1 MLIKVSQTTI
11 LYGERALGDWGPRWV
26 SVLSAVE
33 RLTNPLI
40 ERAPLHLAFKLLN
53 QLQIYIYIYMYTHT
67 NKFKERRRKQKFDKN
82 PKRPRNRRKEWEINS

>member
-11 LYGERALGDWGPRWV
+11 LYGERAVGTGGPRWV

-53 QLQIYIYIYMYTHT
+53 QLQIYIFICIHIQT
-67 NKFKERRRKQKFDKN
+67 NLKN
-82 PKRPRNRRKEWEINS
+82 AEENKNLIRTQNDRETDGRSGK

>member
-11 LYGERALGDWGPRWV
+11 LYGERAMGTGGPRWV

-53 QLQIYIYIYMYTHT
+53 QLQIYIFICIHIQT
-67 NKFKERRRKQKFDKN
+67 NLKN
-82 PKRPRNRRKEWEINS
+82 AEENKNLIRTQNDRETDGRSGK

>member
-11 LYGERALGDWGPRWV
+11 LYGERAMGDWGPRWV

-53 QLQIYIYIYMYTHT
+53 QLQIYIFICIHIQT
-67 NKFKERRRKQKFDKN
+67 NLKN
-82 PKRPRNRRKEWEINS
+82 AEENKNLIRTQNDRETDGRSGK

>member
-1 MLIKVSQTTI
+1 MLIKESQTTI
-11 LYGERALGDWGPRWV
+11 LYGERAMGTGGPCWV

-53 QLQIYIYIYMYTHT
+53 QLQIYIFICIHIQT
-67 NKFKERRRKQKFDKN
+67 NLKN
-82 PKRPRNRRKEWEINS
+82 AEENKSLIRTQNDRETDGRSGK

>member
-1 MLIKVSQTTI
+1 MAMLIKVSQTTI
-11 LYGERALGDWGPRWV
+11 LYGERAVGTGGPRWV

-53 QLQIYIYIYMYTHT
+53 QLQIYIFICIHIQT
-67 NKFKERRRKQKFDKN
+67 NLKN
-82 PKRPRNRRKEWEINS
+82 AEENKNLIRTQNDRETDGRSGK